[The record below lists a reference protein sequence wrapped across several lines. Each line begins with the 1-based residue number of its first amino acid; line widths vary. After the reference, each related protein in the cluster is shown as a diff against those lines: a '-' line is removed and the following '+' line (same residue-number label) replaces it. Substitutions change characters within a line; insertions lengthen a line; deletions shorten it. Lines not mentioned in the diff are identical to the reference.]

1 METVGAAEG
10 LRAERFLAAE
20 VGPQRLRFGEAAD
33 SMHLDAQTIA
43 PIWPSHHPRP
53 HPHPIASAVRE
64 AQWLPSVAIARAVMS
79 STLPVASI
87 VASLP
92 CAR

>member
-43 PIWPSHHPRP
+43 PIWHRITHGRIHTRMLMRPSHP
-53 HPHPIASAVRE
+53 
-64 AQWLPSVAIARAVMS
+64 
-79 STLPVASI
+79 
-87 VASLP
+87 P
-92 CAR
+92 CVKLSGCPAWRSHGR